1 MILGRLASRESRV
14 RRHRKGFVRFFV
26 YSFVEWSAAPWYYLC
41 MFSWRSQRRIGAILV
56 IFILL
61 GIFGA
66 VSYWRF
72 KASPTCSDNIKNQD
86 ELAVDCGGECGPCE
100 LKNPKVISV
109 IWERAVPVANTV
121 YDVAAFVKNTNE
133 ILASPSFEYRFTL
146 SDEKGAVAERV
157 GKTYLYP
164 QERTYIVEAN
174 IPVARTPTKVE
185 FSIIKS
191 QWQMY
196 EESPP
201 NITVHGKEYKLEQE
215 TASTSRSVVEA
226 ELFNDSPFDFRTVD
240 VNFLL
245 FDKDENLVGVNKTI
259 IERFLTRT
267 NREAR
272 TVWPDVVRGGVVS
285 VIVDPRVNAFSPTWL
300 LRPQ

>member
-1 MILGRLASRESRV
+1 
-14 RRHRKGFVRFFV
+14 
-26 YSFVEWSAAPWYYLC
+26 

-56 IFILL
+56 VFIFF

-72 KASPTCSDNIKNQD
+72 KALPTCSDNIKNQD
-86 ELAVDCGGECGPCE
+86 ELAVDCGGQCGPCE
-100 LKNPKVISV
+100 LKNPKDVSV
-109 IWERAVPVANTV
+109 IWARAVPVASAV
-121 YDVAAFVKNTNE
+121 YDVVAFVKNTNE

-174 IPVARTPTKVE
+174 IPVVRMPTRVE
-185 FSIIKS
+185 FSITRS
-191 QWQMY
+191 EWQIY
-196 EESPP
+196 RESPP

-226 ELFNDSPFDFRTVD
+226 ELFNDSSFDFRTVD

-267 NREAR
+267 DREAR
-272 TVWPDVVRGGVVS
+272 TVWPEVIEGGVVS
-285 VIVDPRVNAFSPTWL
+285 VIVEPRVNAFSPTWL
-300 LRPQ
+300 LRPE

>member
-1 MILGRLASRESRV
+1 
-14 RRHRKGFVRFFV
+14 
-26 YSFVEWSAAPWYYLC
+26 

-56 IFILL
+56 VFIFL

-72 KASPTCSDNIKNQD
+72 RAPPTCSDNIKNQD
-86 ELAVDCGGECGPCE
+86 ELAVDCGGPCGPCE
-100 LKNPKVISV
+100 LKNPKDVSV
-109 IWERAVPVANTV
+109 IWARAVPVVNTV
-121 YDVAAFVKNTNE
+121 VDAAAFVKNTNE
-133 ILASPSFEYRFTL
+133 ILASPLLEYRFTL
-146 SDEKGAVAERV
+146 SDEKGVVAERV
-157 GKTYLYP
+157 GRTYLYP

-191 QWQMY
+191 QWQLY

-215 TASTSRSVVEA
+215 TASTSRSVVETQ
-226 ELFNDSPFDFRTVD
+226 LFNDSPFDFRTVD
-240 VNFLL
+240 VSFLL
-245 FDKDENLVGVNKTI
+245 FDKNENLIGVNKTI
-259 IERFLTRT
+259 VERFLTRT
-267 NREAR
+267 DREVR
-272 TVWPDVVRGGVVS
+272 TVWPGVVAGGVDS
-285 VIVDPRVNAFSPTWL
+285 VIVAPRVSTFSPTWL

>member
-1 MILGRLASRESRV
+1 MLVVFTFLGV
-14 RRHRKGFVRFFV
+14 
-26 YSFVEWSAAPWYYLC
+26 
-41 MFSWRSQRRIGAILV
+41 
-56 IFILL
+56 
-61 GIFGA
+61 FGA

-72 KASPTCSDNIKNQD
+72 KALPTCFDNIKNQD
-86 ELAVDCGGECGPCE
+86 ELAVDCGGLCGPCE
-100 LKNPKVISV
+100 LKNPKEVSV
-109 IWERAVPVANTV
+109 IWARAVPVASTV

-133 ILASPSFEYRFTL
+133 ILASPSLEYRFTL
-146 SDEKGAVAERV
+146 SDEKGIVAERV

-174 IPVARTPTKVE
+174 IPVDRMPTKVE
-185 FSIIKS
+185 FVITKA

-201 NITVHGKEYKLEQE
+201 NIKVDGSVYKLEQE

-226 ELFNDSPFDFRTVD
+226 GLFNDSPFDFRTVD

-259 IERFLTRT
+259 VERFLTRT
-267 NREAR
+267 DREVR
-272 TVWPDVVRGGVVS
+272 TVWPGVILGVVES
-285 VIVDPRVNAFSPTWL
+285 RFVVPRVNVFTPTWL